1 MEKFSVVCR
10 DDEASKKVAASIVEK
25 LKENG
30 KIFDL
35 KKPELVIVVGGDGTF
50 LSAIQQYVSMIN
62 DVYFVGIHSG
72 TLGFFSDYTIDTYD
86 RCVNDIL
93 TEEPVIES
101 KRLLKTV
108 VDKKEYYSVNEAR
121 IESIMTQFIDV
132 YVDDIKIEKF
142 RGNGLCIS
150 TQMGSTGYNRSVN
163 GAIVE
168 NALEVLQLTEIA
180 GVHHT
185 VYRSAN
191 VPIILSPE
199 RVIKLQSEFNDINLC
214 FDRYSVKIDNVEEIT
229 VSLSDRK
236 VNIAHYYDNKWFS
249 KIEQLF

>member
-10 DDEASKKVAASIVEK
+10 DDDASKTAAVSIIKK
-25 LKENG
+25 LKECG
-30 KIFDL
+30 KKFEL
-35 KKPELVIVVGGDGTF
+35 KNPELVIVIGGDGTF
-50 LSAIQQYVSMIN
+50 LSAIQQYISIIN

-72 TLGFFSDYTIDTYD
+72 TLGFFSDYTINTYEKCLSD
-86 RCVNDIL
+86 VISKK
-93 TEEPVIES
+93 PVIES
-101 KRLLKTV
+101 KHLLKTEV
-108 VDKKEYYSVNEAR
+108 NKKQYFSVNEAR
-121 IESIMTQFIDV
+121 IESVMTQSIDV
-132 YVDDIKIEKF
+132 LVDDTKIETF

-168 NALEVLQLTEIA
+168 NGLEVLQLTEIA

-191 VPIILSPE
+191 VPIILSPK
-199 RVIKLQSEFNDINLC
+199 RIIKLQSQFNDINLC
-214 FDRYSVKIDNVEEIT
+214 FDRYSVKINKADEIT

-236 VNIAHYYDNKWFS
+236 VNIAHYYDNKWFN